1 MELAADPRVNWQF
14 QSKMAL
20 KSETEENF
28 GTLFN
33 NFDGVDPSVGCC
45 QRLIKVC
52 HLTRAPTSRLGAI
65 IMWRRDNERLENFL
79 S

>member
-1 MELAADPRVNWQF
+1 
-14 QSKMAL
+14 MAL
-20 KSETEENF
+20 KSGTEENF

-33 NFDGVDPSVGCC
+33 NFDGVDQSVGCC

-65 IMWRRDNERLENFL
+65 IMGRRDNERLENFL
-79 S
+79 SYEVDFHLRVYSNSKQD